1 MTLFRKESLDSKRF
15 KLDGHV
21 LMIRPF
27 SFAVLTTF
35 SITTFLSI
43 AIILLF
49 STYSRHSTVKGQL
62 LPATG
67 QIRVFSQQ
75 PGVVIAKY
83 AKEGQYV
90 EKGDILYKISSERFG
105 EDAVAVFSQITRSL
119 EQRRES
125 LIDEHTKFLQLHL
138 AERQTL
144 NRKIASLRVE
154 LSVLAEQ
161 VKSQRNLLALADN
174 AIQRYQGLLDK
185 GYISKDQFQQRQAEQ
200 LGQIQVLQRLRREQT
215 SLEQQAVERTNELAG
230 LDSRQKNQLAQ
241 INRQLSMLTQ
251 ELTESEARRAFVITA
266 PEAGTATA
274 VFAEV
279 GHSIDARLLLMLI
292 VPTDSYLVAELYAP
306 SKAIGF
312 IKLGDPVNIRY
323 QAYPY
328 QKFGIHRGRL
338 ASISRTSLSPFDFS
352 STVNL
357 LPGSGEVAE
366 PLYRL
371 RVELDSQAVT
381 AYGKAQELQS
391 GMLLEADIL
400 QESRRLYEW
409 ILEPIYSISG
419 KFPK

>member
-1 MTLFRKESLDSKRF
+1 DVYKRQ
-15 KLDGHV
+15 V

-138 AERQTL
+138 AERKTL

-241 INRQLSMLTQ
+241 IN
-251 ELTESEARRAFVITA
+251 
-266 PEAGTATA
+266 
-274 VFAEV
+274 
-279 GHSIDARLLLMLI
+279 
-292 VPTDSYLVAELYAP
+292 
-306 SKAIGF
+306 
-312 IKLGDPVNIRY
+312 
-323 QAYPY
+323 
-328 QKFGIHRGRL
+328 
-338 ASISRTSLSPFDFS
+338 
-352 STVNL
+352 
-357 LPGSGEVAE
+357 
-366 PLYRL
+366 
-371 RVELDSQAVT
+371 
-381 AYGKAQELQS
+381 
-391 GMLLEADIL
+391 
-400 QESRRLYEW
+400 
-409 ILEPIYSISG
+409 
-419 KFPK
+419 